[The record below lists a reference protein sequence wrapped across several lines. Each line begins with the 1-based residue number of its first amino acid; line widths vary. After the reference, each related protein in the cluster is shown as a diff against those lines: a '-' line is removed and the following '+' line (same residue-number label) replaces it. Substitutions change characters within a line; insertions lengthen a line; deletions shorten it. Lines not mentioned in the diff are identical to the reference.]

1 MRRNGHAHGLHW
13 VQSRQAIRVK
23 LGAGRHKASG
33 RQTRGGVDRRFS
45 DRRRA
50 ARAVEAAGDGA
61 VRPPDADDG
70 DRAKDEDNDEGNDG
84 EEYDP
89 AAVGGTG
96 VSSSEDETAPLL
108 VETPLPGTSLPT
120 QNKTVTTHTLD
131 VEMDSTARA
140 ATRMPAPSELGNG
153 EGKVARIVEVPQ
165 PPPNK
170 HSVDG
175 DGSVV
180 APAHKTPQ
188 PPPNKHTVDGDG
200 DNAPAHNKKQRKNKK
215 LGGRSKRRN

>member
-1 MRRNGHAHGLHW
+1 M
-13 VQSRQAIRVK
+13 
-23 LGAGRHKASG
+23 
-33 RQTRGGVDRRFS
+33 
-45 DRRRA
+45 
-50 ARAVEAAGDGA
+50 
-61 VRPPDADDG
+61 
-70 DRAKDEDNDEGNDG
+70 
-84 EEYDP
+84 
-89 AAVGGTG
+89 
-96 VSSSEDETAPLL
+96 SSSEDETAPLL
-108 VETPLPGTSLPT
+108 VETPLPGTSPPT
-120 QNKTVTTHTLD
+120 QNKTATTHTLD
-131 VEMDSTARA
+131 VEMDSAARA

-153 EGKVARIVEVPQ
+153 EGIVARAVEVPQ

-175 DGSVV
+175 DGIVV

>member
-1 MRRNGHAHGLHW
+1 MT
-13 VQSRQAIRVK
+13 
-23 LGAGRHKASG
+23 GACGQDKEED
-33 RQTRGGVDRRFS
+33 GG
-45 DRRRA
+45 
-50 ARAVEAAGDGA
+50 G
-61 VRPPDADDG
+61 DAD
-70 DRAKDEDNDEGNDG
+70 DG

-89 AAVGGTG
+89 AAAGGIG

-108 VETPLPGTSLPT
+108 VETPLPGTSPPT
-120 QNKTVTTHTLD
+120 QNKTATTHTLD
-131 VEMDSTARA
+131 VEMDSAARA

-153 EGKVARIVEVPQ
+153 EGKVARAVEVPQ

-188 PPPNKHTVDGDG
+188 PPPSLVSGDG
-200 DNAPAHNKKQRKNKK
+200 NTKKKKSK
-215 LGGRSKRRN
+215 LGRNQAGTKRKAR